1 MFVDS
6 CVAAEVDGMALSALL
21 KLLLPPPPPLL
32 VGTVEKIDPDAV
44 AVEVGDETEA
54 EELGEDF
61 FRADML
67 ISGLIR
73 SCCSICG
80 AIRDKAEGI
89 CCEWWCCC
97 CCWWWW

>member
-6 CVAAEVDGMALSALL
+6 CEAAEVEGMALSALL
-21 KLLLPPPPPLL
+21 KLLLLPAPLL
-32 VGTVEKIDPDAV
+32 EKIEPDVV
-44 AVEVGDETEA
+44 AVEFGDDTEA

-89 CCEWWCCC
+89 
-97 CCWWWW
+97 